1 MQINILEYLKN
12 EIICTF
18 YYEECED
25 HAERSKAKRTESL
38 LLLASERDRVFEFS
52 SFHRIFGQTTTTLRN

>member
-1 MQINILEYLKN
+1 MQINILEYLKK
-12 EIICTF
+12 EIIRTF
-18 YYEECED
+18 YYEGCED

-38 LLLASERDRVFEFS
+38 LLYLRQKEIEFS